1 MTNIEILLI
10 ALVLY
15 IIGIYLSYKFYHQL
29 FMLVSILWLIPLTLI
44 DNNIIKVF
52 SVIMFLSHIVISLSN
67 NLGGGDD
74 DFD

>member
-15 IIGIYLSYKFYHQL
+15 VIGVYISYRFYHQL

-44 DNNIIKVF
+44 DNNIVKVF
-52 SVIMFLSHIVISLSN
+52 SVIMLLAHIIIPLTN
-67 NLGGGDD
+67 NIGGDD
-74 DFD
+74 FD

>member
-1 MTNIEILLI
+1 MTTIEILLI

-44 DNNIIKVF
+44 DNNIVKVF
-52 SVIMFLSHIVISLSN
+52 SVIMFLVHIVISLSN
-67 NLGGGDD
+67 NLSGGDD
-74 DFD
+74 FD

>member
-15 IIGIYLSYKFYHQL
+15 IIGIYISYRFYNQL

-44 DNNIIKVF
+44 DNGVVKVF
-52 SVIMFLSHIVISLSN
+52 SVIMFLAHMIIPLSDYTN
-67 NLGGGDD
+67 GGDD
-74 DFD
+74 FD

>member
-1 MTNIEILLI
+1 MTNIEILWI

-15 IIGIYLSYKFYHQL
+15 IIGIYISYKFYHQL

-44 DNNIIKVF
+44 DNNIVKVF
-52 SVIMFLSHIVISLSN
+52 SVIMFLVHIIIPLSN
-67 NLGGGDD
+67 NLGGD

>member
-1 MTNIEILLI
+1 MTNNEILII

-15 IIGIYLSYKFYHQL
+15 IIGIYISYRFYHQL

-44 DNNIIKVF
+44 DNSIVKVF
-52 SVIMFLSHIVISLSN
+52 SVIMLLTHIIIPLSN

-74 DFD
+74 FD